1 VRLRLVR
8 HPARDA
14 DFGSLLQTFLVS
26 GVATV
31 LVIRTQLWATNYP
44 QLGGHGLHI
53 AHLLYGGIFM
63 VLAIGLL
70 LVYLNRS
77 IRRPGAVLGGVG
89 FGFFIDELGKFITSD
104 NNYFFKPA
112 AALIYLIFV
121 GLYLIIRALERRR
134 GLTQIELVSNA
145 LDLVAEAARHDFDER
160 ERRRALAMLAQAD
173 QSDPLVAPIRDI
185 LTRVE
190 ALPAPAPRWPE
201 RTWRRLRDAY
211 LNFAETRAF
220 KPLVTAVIVVWGVLS
235 LFFTFELVLSIGLH
249 LGGAT
254 HGSVSDDIHDL
265 SVINWLSLASSTTS
279 GILVAIGV
287 VRLRGGDRAA
297 AYRWF
302 ERAILVSI
310 FLTRSFAFIE
320 SQFGAVF
327 GLAIDLILL
336 ISINLMQKGDR
347 ERDLA
352 QLAAAPGEP
361 LAPGQPGGA
370 GVTQPAG

>member
-1 VRLRLVR
+1 VRIRLVR

-14 DFGSLLQTFLVS
+14 DFGMLLQTFLVA

-63 VLAIGLL
+63 VIAIGLL
-70 LVYLNRS
+70 LIFLNRS
-77 IRRPGAVLGGVG
+77 IRRPAAILAGVG

-112 AALIYLIFV
+112 AALIYLVFV

-160 ERRRALAMLAQAD
+160 ERRRAVALLDQAD
-173 QSDPLVAPIRDI
+173 QSDPMVAPIRAM
-185 LTRVE
+185 LAQVE
-190 ALPAPAPRWPE
+190 AQPVPAPRWPE
-201 RTWRRLRDAY
+201 RTWTRVRDAY

-220 KPLVTAVIVVWGVLS
+220 NPLVTAIIVVWGALS
-235 LFFTFELVLSIGLH
+235 LVFTFELVLSIGLH
-249 LGGAT
+249 LGGAMR
-254 HGSVSDDIHDL
+254 GSVGDDISDL
-265 SVINWLSLASSTTS
+265 SVVNWLNLASSTAS

-287 VRLRGGDRAA
+287 VRLRQGDRAA
-297 AYRWF
+297 AYSWF
-302 ERAILVSI
+302 ERALLVSI

-320 SQFGAVF
+320 SQFGACF
-327 GLAIDLILL
+327 GLAIDLLLL

-347 ERDLA
+347 EHDLA
-352 QLAAAPGEP
+352 QLGSAPAPIPATAAAPTATSP
-361 LAPGQPGGA
+361 
-370 GVTQPAG
+370 